1 VILSS
6 CRASSPCRVHSPDE
20 ERQYRTSQALRK
32 PIGTI
37 QIESPGMGVIIT
49 GEYFAW
55 NGGLGVSRSIEML
68 IASLFRCVLN
78 LG

>member
-1 VILSS
+1 
-6 CRASSPCRVHSPDE
+6 
-20 ERQYRTSQALRK
+20 
-32 PIGTI
+32 
-37 QIESPGMGVIIT
+37 MGVIIT
-49 GEYFAW
+49 GEYFAG